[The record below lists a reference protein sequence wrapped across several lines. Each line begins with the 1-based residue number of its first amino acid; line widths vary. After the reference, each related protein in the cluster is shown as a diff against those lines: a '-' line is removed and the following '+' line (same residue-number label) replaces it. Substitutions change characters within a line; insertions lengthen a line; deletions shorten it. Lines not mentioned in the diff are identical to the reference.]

1 MAGEIIAGPHVRNA
15 CRRHL
20 DDIAN
25 GAARGLVWD
34 IDAAAHIFRYFE
46 TVLKL
51 SEGQFDGRP
60 FLLEPAQAFILGSL
74 FGWKVQHRHHGLVRR
89 FRRAF
94 IEMGKGQGKSPMM
107 GGIGLFGLHADGE
120 HGAQVYAA
128 GATRD
133 QAKVLFADA
142 VKMVRQS
149 PALASRLEFSGGAGR
164 ENNIAHL
171 DSSSFFRPVSR
182 ETKRSG
188 SGPRPHF
195 ALVDEIHEHPD
206 GGTIEILERGFKF
219 RRQPLLVMM
228 TNSGSDRKSICWQEH
243 QHAIRVAAG
252 TMTPG
257 PDHTYVGEAI
267 DDSTFSYVC
276 ALDNDDDPL
285 NDPTCWIKA
294 NPMLGVIL
302 QPEEIQKAVNQAKNM
317 PGKRNSI
324 LRLHFCVWTDADS
337 AWIGG
342 ETLRR
347 VLADFDPAEH
357 AGKPIYL
364 GVDLSGHKD
373 LTAVAHVVQTG
384 MVTRPGPDGGTVEL
398 PTYDAWIEAWTPGD
412 NIRQRSEEDQAPYAL
427 WADEEIAADEGRKPW
442 LRAPPGERI
451 RFDYVAAYLGEVDQT
466 YSIGLLAFDRFMWN
480 GLTHEIEALGLTIP
494 QAAHPQ
500 ASQRPMK
507 PPQELV
513 DKAKSEGRE
522 APQGLWMPKSKLLL
536 EELILDQRIRLLDNP
551 VLVSACMSAA
561 VGTDPMGNEFFQ
573 KHKATQKI
581 DPLISLAM
589 AVGAA
594 GMGEVPAEKASV
606 YETRP
611 MRFISF

>member
-1 MAGEIIAGPHVRNA
+1 MRNA

-20 DDIAN
+20 DDLQN
-25 GAARGLVWD
+25 GADRDLVWD
-34 IDAAAHIFRYFE
+34 IAAADRIFNYFE
-46 TVLKL
+46 IVLKL
-51 SEGQFDGRP
+51 SEGQFDGKP

-89 FRRAF
+89 FRRAY
-94 IEMGKGQGKSPMM
+94 IEMGKGNGKSPLQ
-107 GGIGLFGLHADGE
+107 GGIGLYGLHADNE
-120 HGAQVYAA
+120 PGAQIYAA

-149 PALASRLEFSGGAGR
+149 PALDARLEFSGGVGR

-171 DSSSFFRPVSR
+171 DSGSFFRPVSR

-228 TNSGSDRKSICWQEH
+228 TNSGSDRRSVCWEEH

-252 TMTPG
+252 TLTPG
-257 PDHTYVGEAI
+257 PDHAYVGEVI

-285 NDPTCWIKA
+285 NDPTCWVKA
-294 NPMLGVIL
+294 NPLLGTIL
-302 QPEEIQKAVNQAKNM
+302 QPEEIAKAVNQAKNM
-317 PGKRNSI
+317 AGKRNGI

-337 AWIGG
+337 AWIGR
-342 ETLRR
+342 ETLSK
-347 VLADFDPAEH
+347 VLVDFDPAEH
-357 AGKPIYL
+357 AEKSVAL
-364 GVDLSGHKD
+364 GVDLSGHLD

-384 MVTRPGPDGGTVEL
+384 TVTRPAPDGEGEVEL

-412 NIRQRSEEDQAPYAL
+412 NIRERSERDQAPYVL
-427 WADEEIAADEGRKPW
+427 WADEDLAEEEGRKPW

-451 RFDYVAAYLGEVDQT
+451 RMDFVAHYLAQVDQT
-466 YSIGLLAFDRFMWN
+466 YKIGLLAYDRYAWDK
-480 GLTHEIEALGLTIP
+480 LSQEIDALGVKIP
-494 QAAHPQ
+494 QASHPQ
-500 ASQRPMK
+500 AAQRPAK

-513 DKAKSEGRE
+513 DKAKSQGRE
-522 APQGLWMPKSKLLL
+522 PPQGLWMPKSKRLL
-536 EELILDQRIRLLDNP
+536 EELILDQRIRLLPNP
-551 VLVSACMSAA
+551 VLISACMSAT
-561 VGTDPMGNEFFQ
+561 VGTDPMGNEYFEKQ
-573 KHKATQKI
+573 KATQRI

-589 AVGAA
+589 AIGAA
-594 GMGEVPAEKASV
+594 SFGDVEPASKVSI

-611 MRFISF
+611 MRFI

>member
-1 MAGEIIAGPHVRNA
+1 
-15 CRRHL
+15 
-20 DDIAN
+20 
-25 GAARGLVWD
+25 
-34 IDAAAHIFRYFE
+34 
-46 TVLKL
+46 
-51 SEGQFDGRP
+51 
-60 FLLEPAQAFILGSL
+60 
-74 FGWKVQHRHHGLVRR
+74 
-89 FRRAF
+89 
-94 IEMGKGQGKSPMM
+94 MGKGNGKSPMM

-171 DSSSFFRPVSR
+171 VTASFFRPVSR

-195 ALVDEIHEHPD
+195 ALVDELHEHPD
-206 GGTIEILERGFKF
+206 SGTLDILERGFKF

-267 DDSTFSYVC
+267 DDTTFSYVC

-302 QPEEIQKAVNQAKNM
+302 QPEEIQKAVNHAKNM

-373 LTAVAHVVQTG
+373 LTAVAHIVQTG
-384 MVTRPGPDGGTVEL
+384 TPPNPSRSSVDFTHLKSPNKTREHKPSMIEPGEATVVLNYNKATRVKIDALFVAEGIQEFQIGYPDGATETFSGFLTGKPTEGVEVEGKLTLNCPIKVTGL
-398 PTYDAWIEAWTPGD
+398 PVY
-412 NIRQRSEEDQAPYAL
+412 
-427 WADEEIAADEGRKPW
+427 DEG
-442 LRAPPGERI
+442 E
-451 RFDYVAAYLGEVDQT
+451 
-466 YSIGLLAFDRFMWN
+466 
-480 GLTHEIEALGLTIP
+480 
-494 QAAHPQ
+494 
-500 ASQRPMK
+500 
-507 PPQELV
+507 
-513 DKAKSEGRE
+513 
-522 APQGLWMPKSKLLL
+522 
-536 EELILDQRIRLLDNP
+536 
-551 VLVSACMSAA
+551 
-561 VGTDPMGNEFFQ
+561 
-573 KHKATQKI
+573 
-581 DPLISLAM
+581 
-589 AVGAA
+589 
-594 GMGEVPAEKASV
+594 
-606 YETRP
+606 
-611 MRFISF
+611 